1 MKIICLTPVKNE
13 EWILERF
20 LKCASLW
27 ADHIIIADQNSTDRS
42 VEIAKSFEKVTLII
56 NDSTKFNEPDRQ
68 KMLLDEARKISGEKI
83 LIALDADEFLSSNI
97 LENSSLTL
105 LRQQPIGTNIYLE
118 SLNIHP
124 DFKQYWTKGF
134 HYFGFVDD
142 GSEHWGKEIDSP
154 RLPINKNAVRLNVKD
169 IKVLHFQ
176 YTDIERAKYKQI
188 WYQCLEKTLNS
199 PLTYL
204 GSKKTNFYLFERYN
218 KMRFTQNETLPI
230 QHDWTSL
237 YFQIGINLFYT
248 NNNNN
253 NNPHLLYIKEQF
265 EEYGISHFRKLNI
278 WDINWNELFHSES
291 YSDPR
296 DFATKAIHKWLTNR
310 RHMNFS
316 KKELFFIKLL
326 EKIGLF

>member
-27 ADHIIIADQNSTDRS
+27 ADHIIIADQNSIDRS
-42 VEIAKSFEKVTLII
+42 VEIAKSFEKVTLIN
-56 NDSTKFNEPDRQ
+56 NDSKKFNEPNRQ
-68 KMLLDEARKISGEKI
+68 KMLLEEARKISGEK
-83 LIALDADEFLSSNI
+83 LFIALDADEFLSSNI
-97 LENSSLTL
+97 LESPSLSL
-105 LRQQPIGTNIYLE
+105 LKQQAVGTNIYIE

-142 GSEHWGKEIDSP
+142 GSEHLGKEIDSP
-154 RLPINKNAVRLNVKD
+154 RLPISKNAVRFNVND

-188 WYQCLEKTLNS
+188 WYQCLEKTLHS

-204 GSKKTNFYLFERYN
+204 GTKKTNFYLFERYN
-218 KMRFTQNETLPI
+218 KIRFTQHETLSI
-230 QHDWTSL
+230 QYDWTSL
-237 YFQIGINLFYT
+237 YSKIGINLFYKHESI
-248 NNNNN
+248 NH
-253 NNPHLLYIKEQF
+253 PHLLYIKELF
-265 EEYGISHFRKLNI
+265 DEYGVFHFRKLNI
-278 WDINWNELFHSES
+278 WDIDWNELFHSKN

-296 DFATKAIHKWLTNR
+296 DFATKIIHKWLTSRKRINL
-310 RHMNFS
+310 S
-316 KKELFFIKLL
+316 KRELFYINLL
-326 EKIGLF
+326 EKAGLF